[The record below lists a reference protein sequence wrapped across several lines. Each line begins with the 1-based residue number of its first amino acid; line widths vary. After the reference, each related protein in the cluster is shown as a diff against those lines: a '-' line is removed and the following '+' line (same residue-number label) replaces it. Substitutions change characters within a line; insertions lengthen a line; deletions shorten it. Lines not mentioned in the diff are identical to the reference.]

1 MRSPRN
7 GTTLHND
14 MADSNIGTLA
24 STAKRA
30 EQTFPTLTAPQIERV
45 ASRGRVRNVNDGEV
59 LFDAG
64 DEGVPFFVVTSGEL
78 EIIRPEGMQETIV
91 VRYGPG
97 QFTGEINM
105 LSGRRAL
112 NRARVRAA
120 GAVIELD
127 HEAVLSLVQTDS
139 ELSDI
144 LMRAF
149 ILRRA
154 ELITA
159 GTGCVVL
166 LGSSHSSD
174 TLRLKEFLTRNGHPY
189 AYIDLDRDADVQ
201 DLLDRFRIEVADIP
215 VLICR
220 GEVVLKNPTN
230 HAVADC
236 LGFNASIDALHVRD
250 LVIVGAGPAGLA
262 AACYGASEGLDVLLL
277 ESDAPGGQA
286 GSSSKIENYLGFPT
300 GISGQE
306 LAARAYAQAEKF

>member
-30 EQTFPTLTAPQIERV
+30 EQTFPTLTASQIERV
-45 ASRGRVRNVNDGEV
+45 ASRGRARNINDGEV

-120 GAVIELD
+120 GTVIELG

-144 LMRAF
+144 L
-149 ILRRA
+149 
-154 ELITA
+154 
-159 GTGCVVL
+159 
-166 LGSSHSSD
+166 
-174 TLRLKEFLTRNGHPY
+174 
-189 AYIDLDRDADVQ
+189 
-201 DLLDRFRIEVADIP
+201 
-215 VLICR
+215 
-220 GEVVLKNPTN
+220 NPT
-230 HAVADC
+230 
-236 LGFNASIDALHVRD
+236 
-250 LVIVGAGPAGLA
+250 PAGSRTA
-262 AACYGASEGLDVLLL
+262 FRH
-277 ESDAPGGQA
+277 PA
-286 GSSSKIENYLGFPT
+286 GVQYCG
-300 GISGQE
+300 
-306 LAARAYAQAEKF
+306 